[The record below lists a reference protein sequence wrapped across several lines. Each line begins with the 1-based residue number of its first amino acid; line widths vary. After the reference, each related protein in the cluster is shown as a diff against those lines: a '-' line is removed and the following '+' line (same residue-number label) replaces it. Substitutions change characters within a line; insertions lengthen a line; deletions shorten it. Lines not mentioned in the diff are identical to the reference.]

1 MVEIADWLRETCH
14 VLARCWRDAGG
25 TPTRCQWA
33 RVIGVAV
40 AFRIHLSC
48 SRVNI
53 PQLAGPA
60 PGVDHSTLVDGHLME
75 GLIRGCRAESRA
87 PQFPQPCQR
96 SFKVDPGYLR
106 LGLWAKW
113 RTEMSDA
120 LSGHRSTSTEP
131 ENRVNMRCNDA
142 SKGVPGLVIIRESSN
157 AA

>member
-53 PQLAGPA
+53 PSLLAL
-60 PGVDHSTLVDGHLME
+60 HRELTTL
-75 GLIRGCRAESRA
+75 
-87 PQFPQPCQR
+87 
-96 SFKVDPGYLR
+96 
-106 LGLWAKW
+106 LWSMG
-113 RTEMSDA
+113 T
-120 LSGHRSTSTEP
+120 
-131 ENRVNMRCNDA
+131 
-142 SKGVPGLVIIRESSN
+142 
-157 AA
+157 